1 MKKIY
6 SLFVALAL
14 GATVQAQS
22 PCDSVNIVS
31 ITYDAMHKDSIEL
44 VINNQ
49 SSAFFNYPNFILL
62 NAADDT
68 IAYETVNFFGLG
80 NYDQGHILKI
90 EPPFSSNTI
99 TGGKLLLKTGFGD
112 SLECIFTSD
121 FELCSEACSELI
133 VSLQSTGP
141 IDSTETINVSVTDS
155 LSNVVYF
162 ESFVLDSL
170 VFFKY
175 DSLCL
180 PPGDYTIE
188 FDQLDSNS
196 TTLFFGLN
204 TFFLSTGINGNSNAD
219 NTTQHFSIWERC
231 FHPEIISPPNA
242 VDELNAFAASISAR
256 VANQTLLMSSSQ
268 NELLEHIALYDLS
281 GRLVLDKAPNTSAA
295 TINVSHLQ
303 HGIYIAKAR
312 VNGVWIT
319 QQIWL

>member
-6 SLFVALAL
+6 TLFLCFTFASILL
-14 GATVQAQS
+14 AQS

-31 ITYDAMHKDSIEL
+31 INYDAMHKDSIEL

-49 SSAFFNYPNFILL
+49 SSAFFSYPNFILL
-62 NAADDT
+62 NATNDT
-68 IAYETVNFFGLG
+68 LAFETVNFFGLG

-90 EPPFSSNTI
+90 EQSFSGNTI
-99 TGGKLLLKTGFGD
+99 NGGQLLLQTGFGD
-112 SLECIFTSD
+112 SLECVFTSD
-121 FELCSEACSELI
+121 FELCSEVCSELI

-141 IDSTETINVSVTDS
+141 IDSTEIINVSVTDS
-155 LSNVVYF
+155 LSNVVFF

-188 FDQLDSNS
+188 FDQLDSNA

-204 TFFLSTGINGNSNAD
+204 TFFLSTGINGNSIAD

-231 FHPEIISPPNA
+231 LHPEIISPPNA
-242 VDELNAFAASISAR
+242 VNELNVLTASISAA
-256 VANQTLLMSSSQ
+256 VVNQTLLMSSNQ

-281 GRLVLDKAPNTSAA
+281 GRLVLEKSPNTSATA
-295 TINVSHLQ
+295 INVSNLR
-303 HGIYIAKAR
+303 HGIYIAKAQ
-312 VNGVWIT
+312 VNGVWIAKR
-319 QQIWL
+319 IWL